1 MLHRSESNG
10 ILKTAKTPLRRSRL
24 LVRPATIRVL
34 SFLTLVALVILLSI
48 DNLKRLFQNENMI
61 GEEGA
66 KIIQSLC
73 EQHHQQQQSGSNM
86 LEKSSN
92 QLLLEH
98 QRASH
103 TANEEHLPMDTVIDN
118 NVWRDLPVKGA
129 FYMVVDSGDLQHI
142 RASIRSVEDRFNH
155 RFRYPWILL
164 SNQHLTASFRNYITK
179 LTTSPIF
186 FGKIDAELWDYPSWV
201 SGVRAEDYMKYF
213 SSSDVKHATSFL
225 FRQRSRYHAG
235 FFFHH
240 PLLQNV
246 EYAWRV
252 EPGSDYSCIM
262 DTDPFVEMEQRN
274 KTMEREEPLA
284 VRSLYP
290 LTLQF
295 MKENMQLMTPLKESL
310 FPWLVDNKDP
320 MYAKANGFNYCQI
333 ESNFM
338 IVKLSYLRS
347 PEYQNY
353 FSFLDST
360 GGFYYER
367 WNDASVQT
375 MAAAMFLPRSQLH
388 FFNHI
393 GYSFERQMHCPWR
406 STDLGTCS
414 CDITSATGKWMRVM

>member
-225 FRQRSRYHAG
+225 FRQRSRYLIDPIRICVCFCILTAQEVSCRFLFSSPSFTKCRVCMACRTWIG
-235 FFFHH
+235 
-240 PLLQNV
+240 LQL
-246 EYAWRV
+246 YYGYR
-252 EPGSDYSCIM
+252 
-262 DTDPFVEMEQRN
+262 PFCGN
-274 KTMEREEPLA
+274 GA
-284 VRSLYP
+284 
-290 LTLQF
+290 
-295 MKENMQLMTPLKESL
+295 KE
-310 FPWLVDNKDP
+310 
-320 MYAKANGFNYCQI
+320 
-333 ESNFM
+333 
-338 IVKLSYLRS
+338 
-347 PEYQNY
+347 
-353 FSFLDST
+353 
-360 GGFYYER
+360 
-367 WNDASVQT
+367 
-375 MAAAMFLPRSQLH
+375 
-388 FFNHI
+388 
-393 GYSFERQMHCPWR
+393 
-406 STDLGTCS
+406 
-414 CDITSATGKWMRVM
+414 